1 MKRTYQPKKLQ
12 RKHEHGFMKRMAT
25 KNGRKVL
32 ARRRA
37 KGRKRLTHW
46 SMTESGKFR
55 KRYVVI
61 KSNRD
66 FSYLFKKGDSTV
78 NYAFVCYMK
87 PRRAGKN
94 RLGIV
99 TGKKVGNAVKRNRS
113 RRIIREAFRLFEPIL
128 KENTDRRFDFVFVA
142 RAKTPMLK
150 TQQILSL
157 MIKNI
162 LPKLQWN
169 IFFWGLLSC
178 TS

>member
-1 MKRTYQPKKLQ
+1 
-12 RKHEHGFMKRMAT
+12 
-25 KNGRKVL
+25 
-32 ARRRA
+32 
-37 KGRKRLTHW
+37 
-46 SMTESGKFR
+46 
-55 KRYVVI
+55 
-61 KSNRD
+61 
-66 FSYLFKKGDSTV
+66 
-78 NYAFVCYMK
+78 MK

-157 MIKNI
+157 MKKNI
-162 LPKLQWN
+162 LPKLQ
-169 IFFWGLLSC
+169 
-178 TS
+178 